1 MDETINEVSPDS
13 SSLNSE
19 EIQALAD
26 SFEAFRLEYSDN
38 VETSETADLARSEAF
53 EDFASDLFGYLDQ
66 LDTSEQDAERFD
78 LLITTIQEQAPPDA
92 VEYTAVD
99 TVGYYADLA
108 LLLVIFVGVPIFV
121 LFKIISPI
129 FSLFGRIV

>member
-1 MDETINEVSPDS
+1 MDETIDNND
-13 SSLNSE
+13 LL
-19 EIQALAD
+19 QALVD

-53 EDFASDLFGYLDQ
+53 DDFASELFDYIDQ
-66 LDTSEQDAERFD
+66 PDTSEQDAERFD
-78 LLITTIQEQAPPDA
+78 LLIATIQEQAPPDA